1 MILSC
6 SDEGVSGIAWV
17 ARAPGPR
24 KVVSEVWPLDV
35 RLIYSHSAPIDQLL
49 FNAHSIPAPA
59 VQPNL
64 VSEIENRKDSI
75 GVPPTDVLTTPG
87 TSSCPIANPP
97 VAYTTTAQL

>member
-1 MILSC
+1 MLSC
-6 SDEGVSGIAWV
+6 SDEGVSDIASV

-24 KVVSEVWPLDV
+24 KLVSEVWPFDV

-64 VSEIENRKDSI
+64 VSEIENGKDSI
-75 GVPPTDVLTTPG
+75 CVAPTHVLTRPVP
-87 TSSCPIANPP
+87 SCCPMTRPAM
-97 VAYTTTAQL
+97 A